1 MIATLRGI
9 LLDKKPDRALI
20 EVSGIGLEV
29 CINASTYEN
38 LPEVSNEI
46 KLFISES
53 TAMYGGGTT
62 LYGFRTEIEKEI
74 FELLRTMPSTGA
86 KKSMEYLNKITKSI
100 GDFRRAVIQKDIPA
114 VTTLFGFKK
123 QTAEKLI
130 ANLKDKISA
139 LRAELPEKWVSPDYV
154 KLRSES
160 VAILVALGYKESQA
174 KSSVDEVLKDSSP
187 GLKVEEII
195 KLALNKM

>member
-1 MIATLRGI
+1 MIATLRGT

-20 EVSGIGLEV
+20 EVSSIGLEV

-38 LPEVSNEI
+38 LPEISNEV

-62 LYGFRTEIEKEI
+62 LYGFQTEIEKEI

-100 GDFRRAVIQKDIPA
+100 GDFKRAVIQKDIS
-114 VTTLFGFKK
+114 VITTIFGFKK
-123 QTAEKLI
+123 PTAEKLI
-130 ANLKDKISA
+130 ANLKDKITSVK
-139 LRAELPEKWVSPDYV
+139 AELPEKWISPEYV
-154 KLRSES
+154 KVRSEA
-160 VAILVALGYKESQA
+160 VAILVALGLSLIHISEPTRPY
-174 KSSVDEVLKDSSP
+174 
-187 GLKVEEII
+187 
-195 KLALNKM
+195 